1 MVKYYSHVISS
12 RQLLLIKSNQ
22 ATKLRKTALDKS
34 LKGVKGRAILLLF
47 GGSYLL
53 ITYR

>member
-34 LKGVKGRAILLLF
+34 LERCKGESHFTPLRWLILTN
-47 GGSYLL
+47 YV
-53 ITYR
+53 